1 MSFISTLSPQE
12 LEVLRTVVKT
22 VNFKHYP
29 KDFCTNYEADKL
41 IDSLAPSRG
50 RSLVAY
56 YVRRG
61 SDTRSHTKRASKD
74 AC

>member
-1 MSFISTLSPQE
+1 MSFISTLSPKE

-41 IDSLAPSRG
+41 IDSLAPATVEKIMRVGVDSG
-50 RSLVAY
+50 IVN
-56 YVRRG
+56 
-61 SDTRSHTKRASKD
+61 K
-74 AC
+74 

>member
-29 KDFCTNYEADKL
+29 KDFCTDYEADKL
-41 IDSLAPSRG
+41 IDSLAPSTVEKIMRVG
-50 RSLVAY
+50 VDSGIVN
-56 YVRRG
+56 
-61 SDTRSHTKRASKD
+61 K
-74 AC
+74 

>member
-1 MSFISTLSPQE
+1 MSFISTLSIQE

-41 IDSLAPSRG
+41 IDSLAPSTVEKIMRVG
-50 RSLVAY
+50 VDSGIVN
-56 YVRRG
+56 
-61 SDTRSHTKRASKD
+61 K
-74 AC
+74 

>member
-1 MSFISTLSPQE
+1 MRFITTLSAQE

-41 IDSLAPSRG
+41 IDSLAPATVEKMMRVGVDSG
-50 RSLVAY
+50 IIN
-56 YVRRG
+56 
-61 SDTRSHTKRASKD
+61 K
-74 AC
+74 

>member
-1 MSFISTLSPQE
+1 MSFISTLSLQE

-41 IDSLAPSRG
+41 IDSLAPSTVEKIMRVG
-50 RSLVAY
+50 VDSGIVN
-56 YVRRG
+56 
-61 SDTRSHTKRASKD
+61 K
-74 AC
+74 

>member
-1 MSFISTLSPQE
+1 MSFISTLSPKE

-41 IDSLAPSRG
+41 IDSLAPSTVEKIMRVG
-50 RSLVAY
+50 VDSGIVN
-56 YVRRG
+56 
-61 SDTRSHTKRASKD
+61 K
-74 AC
+74 

>member
-29 KDFCTNYEADKL
+29 KDFCTDYEADKL
-41 IDSLAPSRG
+41 IDSLAPSTVEKIMRVG
-50 RSLVAY
+50 VYSGIVN
-56 YVRRG
+56 
-61 SDTRSHTKRASKD
+61 K
-74 AC
+74 

>member
-1 MSFISTLSPQE
+1 MSFISTLSRQE

-41 IDSLAPSRG
+41 IDSLAPSTVEKIMRVG
-50 RSLVAY
+50 VDSGIVN
-56 YVRRG
+56 
-61 SDTRSHTKRASKD
+61 K
-74 AC
+74 

>member
-1 MSFISTLSPQE
+1 MSFITTLSKQE

-41 IDSLAPSRG
+41 IDSLAPSTVEKMMRVG
-50 RSLVAY
+50 VDS
-56 YVRRG
+56 G
-61 SDTRSHTKRASKD
+61 IINK
-74 AC
+74 

>member
-1 MSFISTLSPQE
+1 MSFITTLSAQE

-41 IDSLAPSRG
+41 IDSLAPSTVEKMLRVG
-50 RSLVAY
+50 VDS
-56 YVRRG
+56 G
-61 SDTRSHTKRASKD
+61 IINK
-74 AC
+74 

>member
-41 IDSLAPSRG
+41 IDSLAPSTVEKIMRVG
-50 RSLVAY
+50 VDSGIVN
-56 YVRRG
+56 
-61 SDTRSHTKRASKD
+61 K
-74 AC
+74 

>member
-29 KDFCTNYEADKL
+29 KDFCTDYEADKL
-41 IDSLAPSRG
+41 IDSLAPATVEKLMRVGVDSG
-50 RSLVAY
+50 IV
-56 YVRRG
+56 
-61 SDTRSHTKRASKD
+61 DK
-74 AC
+74 

>member
-41 IDSLAPSRG
+41 IDSLAPSTVEKIMRVG
-50 RSLVAY
+50 VNSGIVN
-56 YVRRG
+56 
-61 SDTRSHTKRASKD
+61 K
-74 AC
+74 

>member
-1 MSFISTLSPQE
+1 MSFITTLSPQE

-41 IDSLAPSRG
+41 IDSLAPSTVEKMMRVG
-50 RSLVAY
+50 VDS
-56 YVRRG
+56 G
-61 SDTRSHTKRASKD
+61 IINK
-74 AC
+74 